1 MRGHQSVVQE
11 TSDYAQ
17 TTFTTGT
24 PLFLDSFSYTTA
36 MLLLPCQARCSEAQ
50 RRLDVVYILLP
61 ASVKVRY
68 QLEVHQGIHLH
79 YQTLECIA
87 LGKLLWENFPFYCES
102 VIKAASRVMHHSI
115 LDI

>member
-36 MLLLPCQARCSEAQ
+36 MLLPCQARCSEA
-50 RRLDVVYILLP
+50 RKRLDVVYILLL

-68 QLEVHQGIHLH
+68 QLEVHQGIHWQ
-79 YQTLECIA
+79 YRTLECIT
-87 LGKLLWENFPFYCES
+87 LGKLLWENLPFYCES

-115 LDI
+115 VDI